1 MDHSATR
8 PDHHALLAQLTFDS
22 PEAKATRQRRKSRL
36 QKVTVPLMRSVMLVA
51 GILFASVHNGLVF
64 DAPWGRELRIAALSY
79 ASYALVSWLTLA
91 ALYRPEGTRDLARI
105 FLRLDLIAASLLV
118 AVTGGAASWLFFVP
132 WVRVADQVTGGVRRC
147 GEFVPLCLLS
157 HTAGVALGS
166 AWLGYTPNWALEALK
181 IGGCMTLA
189 LHVALTSRI
198 AEKMRSRTLATL
210 DLARDAISELRQRS
224 LELERARQE
233 AEKASNAKG
242 LFLANLSHEFRTPM
256 NGIIGMTELTLD
268 TELDRDQEEYIAT
281 AQRSARSLL
290 HIVNDV
296 LDFSKIDS
304 GGMSYERLPFSIRG
318 CVRDALVLTAAQSQ
332 TLDVQVTCDI
342 DESAT
347 DVVSGDESRL
357 RQILVNLL
365 SNSLKF
371 TREGFVSLRVSST
384 ERPDDLE
391 FEVQDTGVGIKADKL
406 ETIFDAFTQAEEST
420 TRRFGGT
427 GLGLAISRDL
437 CVGMGGEMQVESQEG
452 RGSRFT
458 FSLPLPPAESE
469 AVRPLK
475 TGLLF
480 PDGPEKEVL
489 LLVPRGHT
497 RASITRR
504 LEAWGLRVHAC
515 EDLDAMCSAIRSLE
529 RRPLAAISVPTLEPH
544 EFLLM
549 DSRLSDGGPVPWI
562 LLQTGELTDHS
573 ELPADRLQNLLLPI
587 VGPELRGALE
597 SLEVHGSA
605 GEGARADRRPPS
617 LRSTRPLRILL
628 VEDEPVNQR
637 VAELLLRSWGHEVEI
652 AQNGA
657 VATERTA
664 SSRHDVV
671 LMDVQM
677 PVMDGL
683 TATRQ
688 IRAREASS
696 GGTPVH
702 IIAMTANATPETA
715 ADCVAAGMD
724 SQVLKPI
731 HRGEL
736 FERLEAI
743 GATLEP

>member
-1 MDHSATR
+1 M
-8 PDHHALLAQLTFDS
+8 
-22 PEAKATRQRRKSRL
+22 RRKSRL
-36 QKVTVPLMRSVMLVA
+36 QKVIVPLMRSVMLAA
-51 GILFASVHNGLVF
+51 GVLFASAHNWVVF
-64 DAPWGRELRIAALSY
+64 DAPWSRELSAAALFY
-79 ASYALVSWLTLA
+79 ASYALVSWLALA
-91 ALYRPEGTRDLARI
+91 ALYRPEETRDLARI

-157 HTAGVALGS
+157 HTAGIVLGS
-166 AWLGYTPNWALEALK
+166 VWLGYTPNWALETLK
-181 IGGCMTLA
+181 IAGCTTLA

-198 AEKMRSRTLATL
+198 AEKMRSRTRATL
-210 DLARDAISELRQRS
+210 DLAGDAINELRQKS
-224 LELERARQE
+224 KELEKARQE
-233 AEKASNAKG
+233 AENASNAKG

-268 TELDRDQEEYIAT
+268 TELDRDQEEYIST
-281 AQRSARSLL
+281 AQRSAQNLL

-304 GGMSYERLPFSIRG
+304 GAMSFERLPFSIRG
-318 CVRDALVLTAAQSQ
+318 CVRDALVLTAAQNRSPG
-332 TLDVQVTCDI
+332 VEVTCDI

-347 DVVSGDESRL
+347 EVVSGDESRL

-371 TREGFVSLRVSST
+371 TPEGFVSLSVSST
-384 ERPDDLE
+384 EQPGHLE
-391 FEVQDTGVGIKADKL
+391 FEVQDTGVGIKPEKL
-406 ETIFDAFTQAEEST
+406 ETIFEAFTQAEEST

-437 CVGMGGEMQVESQEG
+437 CVGMGGQMRVESQEG

-458 FSLPLPPAESE
+458 FSLPLPPAES
-469 AVRPLK
+469 AALGSST
-475 TGLLF
+475 TGALF
-480 PDGPEKEVL
+480 TDDEEREVL
-489 LLVPRGHT
+489 LLVPQGHI
-497 RASITRR
+497 RRSITQR
-504 LEAWGLRVHAC
+504 LEAWGIKVHSC
-515 EDLDAMCSAIRSLE
+515 GSVEAMREAIRSLAE
-529 RRPLAAISVPTLEPH
+529 PPLAAISVSTLKPH

-549 DSRLSDGGPVPWI
+549 DGQLTDLGHVPWI
-562 LLQTGELTDHS
+562 LLQSGEQTEDPK
-573 ELPADRLQNLLLPI
+573 LPLDRLQSLLLPI
-587 VGPELRGALE
+587 VGPELRDAIE
-597 SLEVHGSA
+597 SLQVTNSVPTTPGRTRS
-605 GEGARADRRPPS
+605 RRRPPS
-617 LRSTRPLRILL
+617 LRSARPLRILL

-657 VATERTA
+657 IATELTA
-664 SSRHDVV
+664 LSRHDVV

-683 TATRQ
+683 SATRH
-688 IRAREASS
+688 IRSREAN
-696 GGTPVH
+696 GGEAPVH

-715 ADCVAAGMD
+715 SDCMDAGMD

-731 HRGEL
+731 NRGEL
-736 FERLEAI
+736 FERLEALSSSL
-743 GATLEP
+743 GR